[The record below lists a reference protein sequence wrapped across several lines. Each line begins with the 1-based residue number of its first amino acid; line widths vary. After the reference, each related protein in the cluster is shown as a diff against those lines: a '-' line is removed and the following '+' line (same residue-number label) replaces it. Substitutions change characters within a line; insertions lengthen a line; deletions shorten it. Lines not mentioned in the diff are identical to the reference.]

1 MAASSELV
9 KASQW
14 GVNFSVNPSTVTGIT
29 VDIIVYSSWLLECLV
44 SNYKLDQ
51 KPKLLISLAFS
62 EQTWGIPVLGM

>member
-14 GVNFSVNPSTVTGIT
+14 GVSFSVNPSTVTGIT
-29 VDIIVYSSWLLECLV
+29 VDIIVYFSWLLECLV

-51 KPKLLISLAFS
+51 KPELLISLAFS